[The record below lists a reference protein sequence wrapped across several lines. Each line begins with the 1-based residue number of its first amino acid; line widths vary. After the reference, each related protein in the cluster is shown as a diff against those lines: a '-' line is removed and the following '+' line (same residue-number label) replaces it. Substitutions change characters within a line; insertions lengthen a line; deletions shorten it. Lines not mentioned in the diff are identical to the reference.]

1 MIDNQK
7 IHDTLYKYCHEF
19 LQVHEITHAANEII
33 KNPTVTDENKLLIAA
48 VNTLTNTT
56 KTAIQNEVL
65 RYKVDNTNGTI
76 LKLIEKIDD

>member
-1 MIDNQK
+1 MDKRLDEYSNMLFESTKEMFK
-7 IHDTLYKYCHEF
+7 I
-19 LQVHEITHAANEII
+19 V
-33 KNPTVTDENKLLIAA
+33 KNPTLTDENKLLIAA

>member
-1 MIDNQK
+1 MNNKLDEYSNMLFESAK
-7 IHDTLYKYCHEF
+7 
-19 LQVHEITHAANEII
+19 EIFKVV
-33 KNPTVTDENKLLIAA
+33 KNPQMSDENKLLIAA